1 MSDQDLKKQNI
12 SKARRCEFFLTRE
25 KTSSTATTF
34 MPTQAITAAR
44 VLFERHL
51 FGLVLNDLNHRFDER
66 FFVSQVP
73 LRCRVQEWTC
83 QLCSVADKK
92 HQIGIDQ
99 C

>member
-25 KTSSTATTF
+25 NTSATATNF
-34 MPTQAITAAR
+34 IPNQAISAAR
-44 VLFERHL
+44 ILFGRHL
-51 FGLVLNDLNHRFDER
+51 FGLALNDLNHRFDER

-73 LRCRVQEWTC
+73 LRCRVQEWTHQFC
-83 QLCSVADKK
+83 GIADKK
-92 HQIGIDQ
+92 CQIGIDQ